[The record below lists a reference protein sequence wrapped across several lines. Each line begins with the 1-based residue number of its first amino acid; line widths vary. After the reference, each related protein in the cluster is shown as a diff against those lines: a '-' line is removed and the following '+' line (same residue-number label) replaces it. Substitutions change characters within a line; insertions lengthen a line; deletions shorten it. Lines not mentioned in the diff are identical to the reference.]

1 MIIIQPV
8 FKTIE
13 CILEDG
19 TAEQTSVPFPS
30 EPYPETSILNYFDGE
45 QYLCFES
52 QEEIDD
58 YIKKMEG

>member
-8 FKTIE
+8 FETIE

-19 TAEQTSVPFPS
+19 TVEKNNIPFPS
-30 EPYPETSILNYFDGE
+30 EPYPENSALNYFDGE

-52 QEEIDD
+52 QEEIDE